1 MLSLSITNPDST
13 NSPHSNFTD
22 IMRSIRHL
30 LMLLLLAC
38 CTASCSNHKQKEAL
52 DRAEY
57 LMEAH
62 PDSALI
68 ILNEIEKS
76 ELGSKKEQARYAL
89 LMSMALDKNYIDTT
103 AFDVLQPA
111 IDYYIKKGTP
121 DEKLRTY
128 YYQGVIFL
136 NKGNRDNA
144 LNSFTKGVHIANE
157 SEDSLTIARLLVA
170 QGLSLIH
177 I

>member
-68 ILNEIEKS
+68 ILNEIENRS
-76 ELGSKKEQARYAL
+76 LVQKKNRPDMRSSCLWPSIRTISTPRL
-89 LMSMALDKNYIDTT
+89 LMYSSR
-103 AFDVLQPA
+103 P
-111 IDYYIKKGTP
+111 
-121 DEKLRTY
+121 
-128 YYQGVIFL
+128 
-136 NKGNRDNA
+136 
-144 LNSFTKGVHIANE
+144 
-157 SEDSLTIARLLVA
+157 
-170 QGLSLIH
+170 
-177 I
+177 